1 MHTTYTNAGAGC
13 TPNNYTG
20 WGYPT
25 NYSDT
30 GLSCNTTYGYRVRA
44 YDDSSS
50 FSGYSSAAYATTSAC
65 APTPAPVVTI
75 SANPSTILLD
85 GSSTIS
91 WSATNNPTNCVLTGV
106 GGVAAVGNKVVYPS
120 TTTTYTLTCT
130 GAGGTGSGQ
139 TTVNVQPSTIISK
152 PTANTG
158 WSFLPVC
165 SDLASMD
172 KFCKSNGYGS
182 GESSGVAY
190 SGGACAKW
198 IDSSWTSS
206 SDTLYD
212 AKCYNPSP
220 PVAYS
225 LGSSL
230 TANALGALDNAKNSE
245 KKSQTNLNITNT
257 QTPSCAEFTVTL
269 SKGMN
274 NAEVKCLQKS

>member
-1 MHTTYTNAGAGC
+1 
-13 TPNNYTG
+13 
-20 WGYPT
+20 
-25 NYSDT
+25 
-30 GLSCNTTYGYRVRA
+30 
-44 YDDSSS
+44 
-50 FSGYSSAAYATTSAC
+50 
-65 APTPAPVVTI
+65 
-75 SANPSTILLD
+75 
-85 GSSTIS
+85 
-91 WSATNNPTNCVLTGV
+91 
-106 GGVAAVGNKVVYPS
+106 
-120 TTTTYTLTCT
+120 
-130 GAGGTGSGQ
+130 
-139 TTVNVQPSTIISK
+139 QPSTIISK

-274 NAEVKCLQKS
+274 NAEVKCLQKKLNEKGFKIVGVNAGEETTYFGYATLTALKKFQTSNGLTADGIFGPASRVVLVK